1 MQNKPKIIVQAI
13 LLFAMA
19 ALFAVVPILS
29 LQQEEITDLTTITAT
44 EIDNYIKKPVEMNSG
59 DYKILSGSSMWE
71 RHQAAGEEPSGDYV
85 TAFYPLEVYAKNG
98 DVYVIAAE
106 LDADK
111 KDMVPSQKAREKALK
126 RTSQQGISRVYTIIG
141 GGVLVIGIIFALI
154 PVALDISSRTKYGF
168 ATDDVIT
175 ATIILELMGL
185 FLALTGVIFIVVGK
199 YAIKSAEKAL
209 SKGEINYPAAESKHT
224 KEQLLQEA
232 ATIGQLPNSILTLEV
247 FGDWIDFTA
256 ILGSMML
263 DDDTVFKKLI
273 LVQNDYTYREL
284 DYEYGRAI
292 VSDSVGLEEGRTT
305 LGKVQKRKIIYRK
318 SQDGSIT
325 REVIDTTNITNDVHK
340 WLADRGYSKVG

>member
-1 MQNKPKIIVQAI
+1 
-13 LLFAMA
+13 
-19 ALFAVVPILS
+19 
-29 LQQEEITDLTTITAT
+29 
-44 EIDNYIKKPVEMNSG
+44 
-59 DYKILSGSSMWE
+59 
-71 RHQAAGEEPSGDYV
+71 
-85 TAFYPLEVYAKNG
+85 
-98 DVYVIAAE
+98 
-106 LDADK
+106 
-111 KDMVPSQKAREKALK
+111 MVPSQKAREKALK

-154 PVALDISSRTKYGF
+154 PVALDISSRPKYGF

-199 YAIKSAEKAL
+199 YAVKSAEKAL

-232 ATIGQLPNSILTLEV
+232 ATIGQLPNSILTVEV

-263 DDDTVFKKLI
+263 DGDTVFKKLI

-305 LGKVQKRKIIYRK
+305 IGKVQKRKVFYRK
-318 SQDGSIT
+318 NEDGSVT
-325 REVIDTTNITNDVHK
+325 KYTLDTTDITNDIHK

>member
-1 MQNKPKIIVQAI
+1 
-13 LLFAMA
+13 
-19 ALFAVVPILS
+19 
-29 LQQEEITDLTTITAT
+29 
-44 EIDNYIKKPVEMNSG
+44 
-59 DYKILSGSSMWE
+59 
-71 RHQAAGEEPSGDYV
+71 
-85 TAFYPLEVYAKNG
+85 
-98 DVYVIAAE
+98 
-106 LDADK
+106 
-111 KDMVPSQKAREKALK
+111 MVPSQKAREKALK

-154 PVALDISSRTKYGF
+154 PVALDISSRIKYGF

-325 REVIDTTNITNDVHK
+325 REVIDTTKITNDVHK